1 MTREFKSANLYEIQ
15 DIVSTY
21 PFSRRITE
29 VHLHHTW
36 RPRQSDYRGLATIEG
51 MWRYHTETNGW
62 SDIGQHV
69 TVAPNGSVWLCRNFN
84 WAPASARGFNG
95 NSQAGPF
102 MIEMIGNFD
111 IDEEQLSREQLQATL
126 AVIKAV
132 QNRFGLAP
140 HALRFH
146 NEMSDKTCPG
156 SSSDK
161 EQWIQQIHAFELE
174 SRQCRSADIPF
185 PSRATRAYELMRGM
199 NPDAV
204 QSDDMS
210 KAEHDG
216 NAVAPESDARGT
228 QRGAQELTIE
238 TLETLS
244 GHTIN
249 LERGKLSNS
258 GRLETTQQDVDRLF
272 DELLPAE
279 IETARAEN
287 RKAQLLFY
295 AHGGLVSEKN
305 ALLAASKQLPF
316 WRANGVYPIFFIW
329 ETGFAETVRQLVT
342 EAMTRSRAPATRG
355 VLDWLTDNVTDR
367 VIEEISSA
375 AGGRLIWGGMKSSAE
390 LASQSGNGA
399 NYAAEKMAAL
409 FLQHSEDIDVHAVG
423 HSAGSIFHA
432 HFLPLLAQQNTPI
445 KSAHYLAPAV
455 RNDLFKQNIAPLL
468 GNGIESLTLFTMN
481 KQREKDD
488 SVAAVYH
495 KSLLYLVSRALE
507 DGDDTD
513 ILGLEESLR
522 RDPDTRSLFGLH
534 GAASEHAEVVWS
546 PTEDSQSGNGSTAV
560 THGGFDDD
568 PHTMESVLR
577 RVLNLRN
584 GESIEPFPAEE
595 TRGGSDFWSDQFDWP
610 EDLEYLSRMGPV
622 NMDVSYNTGMSP
634 DTESDLTAEA
644 PATTS
649 SNEQFQD
656 GPALDTPIKESQS
669 HKNKSKSKAEKKK
682 HKKQKKHEKEQ
693 LKKAK
698 KNKAAS
704 NDNHKTKTDKKQN
717 RDEQSATQGKPL
729 QPGNPTPPSPGED
742 GGRRLALCIGIDQYQ
757 RSPLAGCVADAKL
770 WKKTLTGLGYKVDLL
785 TNKQATANRIRES
798 VSKLVRSSRPGDHLV
813 LQFAGHGTQFT
824 DTDGDES
831 QGGSEALD
839 ECLCAVDCDFAEDG
853 LVIDDELRMIIETL
867 PDSVSMT
874 CFFDC
879 CHSGSATRMALM
891 MANTSGAGDSRSR
904 FLLPSDH
911 MKQVYKK
918 RVREI
923 RKNASRALT
932 SQRDVLFSACRS
944 TELAYESNRQGD
956 FTRIATRVL
965 AEGTQGLSNADFL
978 DRVLLAFGSTP
989 RQNPEIHCDVTARH
1003 QGFLAPPQH
1012 SNASSVE
1019 TVAEGSTNLELEYPA
1034 DE

>member
-111 IDEEQLSREQLQATL
+111 NDEEQLSREQLQATL

-156 SSSDK
+156 TSSDK

-174 SRQCRSADIPF
+174 SRQCRSVDIPF

-216 NAVAPESDARGT
+216 HAITPVSDARGA
-228 QRGAQELTIE
+228 QRGARELTIE
-238 TLETLS
+238 TLEALS

-249 LERGKLSNS
+249 LERGKFSDS
-258 GRLETTQQDVDRLF
+258 GRLETTRQDVDRMF

-279 IETARAEN
+279 IEAARADN
-287 RKAQLLFY
+287 RRAQLLFY

-355 VLDWLTDNVTDR
+355 VLDWLTDNITDR

-399 NYAAEKMAAL
+399 DYAAEKMAAL
-409 FLQHSEDIDVHAVG
+409 FLQHRNDIDIHAVG

-432 HFLPLLAQQNTPI
+432 HFLPLLSQQNTPI

-488 SVAAVYH
+488 SVAAVYQ

-507 DGDDTD
+507 DQDDTD

-522 RDPDTRSLFGLH
+522 RDPDTRNLFGLH

-546 PTEDSQSGNGSTAV
+546 PTEDSHSGNGSTAV

-577 RVLNLRN
+577 RMLNLRN
-584 GESIEPFPAEE
+584 GETIEPFPAEE
-595 TRGGSDFWSDQFDWP
+595 TRSGSDFWSDQFDWP
-610 EDLEYLSRMGPV
+610 EDLEYLSHMSP
-622 NMDVSYNTGMSP
+622 MSTDSSYNTGLTP
-634 DTESDLTAEA
+634 DTNNDQTAKV
-644 PATTS
+644 PATAP
-649 SNEQFQD
+649 SNDQFKD
-656 GPALDTPIKESQS
+656 ESAPDIPSRQTQS
-669 HKNKSKSKAEKKK
+669 HKGKGKSKAERKKL
-682 HKKQKKHEKEQ
+682 KKQKKHEKEQ

-704 NDNHKTKTDKKQN
+704 GESHKAKTDKKQN
-717 RDEQSATQGKPL
+717 RDEQSATQGEPL
-729 QPGNPTPPSPGED
+729 QSGSSTPLSPGT
-742 GGRRLALCIGIDQYQ
+742 GSRRMALCIGIDQYQ

-770 WKKTLTGLGYKVDLL
+770 WKSTLSDLGYAVDLL
-785 TNKQATANRIRES
+785 TNQQATARRIRES
-798 VSKLVRSSRPGDHLV
+798 VSNLVRSSRPGDHLV

-831 QGGSEALD
+831 LGGSEVLD

-867 PDSVSMT
+867 PEGVSMT

-891 MANTSGAGDSRSR
+891 MASTSRSGDRRSR
-904 FLLPSDH
+904 FLEPSNH
-911 MKQVYKK
+911 MKKVYRN
-918 RVREI
+918 RVGQIRE
-923 RKNASRALT
+923 NASRAPAR
-932 SQRDVLFSACRS
+932 QRDVLFSACRS

-965 AEGTQGLSNADFL
+965 AEGTQGLSNTDFL
-978 DRVLLAFGSTP
+978 ERVLLAFGSNP
-989 RQNPEIHCDVTARH
+989 RQNPEIHCDLTARQ
-1003 QGFLAPPQH
+1003 QGFLAPAQPH
-1012 SNASSVE
+1012 SVPSVASA
-1019 TVAEGSTNLELEYPA
+1019 TKDAMNLELEYPA